1 LGLLVSFSWFIL
13 LVLNNPDLFHYF
25 VKHQL
30 VDRVASNA
38 FSRTQPWWYYLVTM
52 PLLGLPAVMY
62 FAGYLGSLVGPGRKD
77 NRASGVLLFSLGISL
92 LVFSLSSSKLVLYVL
107 PLYLFIA
114 MLSTQ
119 HLVNTTERNRK
130 IFEKI
135 SLGYACLLFSA
146 LILICFIPTS
156 YQVPALTIIPLAIA
170 GSLFSFII
178 YFKRLISPSLK
189 GPLMNAWVMVIL
201 MIALPFM
208 MRKND
213 IKINSIKPL
222 ASFIKQHSSNP
233 EKATVAVYDYL
244 LPSLSFYT
252 NNNII
257 TIDNGNSHAK
267 RETQF
272 ENGAGKKENGY
283 IKINGAESVQRLSLL
298 LKQPESFL
306 IARKNNDIPDSLSLL
321 TQAMHHKTSFDKWV
335 IYY

>member
-1 LGLLVSFSWFIL
+1 
-13 LVLNNPDLFHYF
+13 
-25 VKHQL
+25 
-30 VDRVASNA
+30 
-38 FSRTQPWWYYLVTM
+38 
-52 PLLGLPAVMY
+52 
-62 FAGYLGSLVGPGRKD
+62 
-77 NRASGVLLFSLGISL
+77 
-92 LVFSLSSSKLVLYVL
+92 
-107 PLYLFIA
+107 
-114 MLSTQ
+114 
-119 HLVNTTERNRK
+119 
-130 IFEKI
+130 
-135 SLGYACLLFSA
+135 
-146 LILICFIPTS
+146 
-156 YQVPALTIIPLAIA
+156 
-170 GSLFSFII
+170 
-178 YFKRLISPSLK
+178 
-189 GPLMNAWVMVIL
+189 
-201 MIALPFM
+201 

-257 TIDNGNSHAK
+257 TIDNGNSHAN

-272 ENGAGKKENGY
+272 ENGAGKKDNGY

-306 IARKNNDIPDSLSLL
+306 IARKNNDIPYSLSLL